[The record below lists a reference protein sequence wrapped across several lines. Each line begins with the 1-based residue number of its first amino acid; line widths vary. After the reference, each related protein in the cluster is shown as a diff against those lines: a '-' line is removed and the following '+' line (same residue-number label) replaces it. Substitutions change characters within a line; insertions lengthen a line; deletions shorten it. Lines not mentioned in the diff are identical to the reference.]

1 MIEMDIASASQ
12 HKFLVTSVINVLKDF
27 LDFQTVKE
35 VGLFSI
41 LLTKNPFILP
51 YEIICIFIFKFTDY
65 YIHFELLLKYL
76 YDIF

>member
-1 MIEMDIASASQ
+1 MIEMDSAYASQ
-12 HKFLVTSVINVLKDF
+12 HKFLVTSVTNVLKDL
-27 LDFQTVKE
+27 LDFRTVK

-51 YEIICIFIFKFTDY
+51 YEIICIFIFKFRDY